1 MKRREWKGKKMKKEG
16 TYGVQRELEKVRN
29 RERKEN
35 AGYRSATQEQRK
47 RTAGLEILY
56 RGFISLTET

>member
-1 MKRREWKGKKMKKEG
+1 MEREENEERGNVWSAERE
-16 TYGVQRELEKVRN
+16 RELEKVRN

-47 RTAGLEILY
+47 GTAGLEILY

>member
-1 MKRREWKGKKMKKEG
+1 MEREENEERGNVWSAE
-16 TYGVQRELEKVRN
+16 RELEKVRN

-47 RTAGLEILY
+47 GTAGLEILY

>member
-1 MKRREWKGKKMKKEG
+1 MKKEG
-16 TYGVQRELEKVRN
+16 TYGVQRERELEKVRN

-47 RTAGLEILY
+47 GTAGLEILY

>member
-1 MKRREWKGKKMKKEG
+1 MEREENEERGNVWSAE
-16 TYGVQRELEKVRN
+16 RELEKVRN

>member
-1 MKRREWKGKKMKKEG
+1 MKKEG

-47 RTAGLEILY
+47 GTAGLEILY